1 MNFRTSKALA
11 LAGAGNG
18 SEVARLF
25 KIKMDYYGRKNRKQ
39 IKKQEE
45 NQRLT
50 LRYIGIPLT

>member
-25 KIKMDYYGRKNRKQ
+25 KI
-39 IKKQEE
+39 
-45 NQRLT
+45 
-50 LRYIGIPLT
+50 